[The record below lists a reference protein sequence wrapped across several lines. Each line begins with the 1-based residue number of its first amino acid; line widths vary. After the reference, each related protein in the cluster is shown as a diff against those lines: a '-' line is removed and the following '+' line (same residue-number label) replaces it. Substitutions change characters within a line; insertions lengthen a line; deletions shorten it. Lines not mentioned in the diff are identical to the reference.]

1 MNLVFNRYHPF
12 SAISV
17 ALLFFSRD
25 AWNTCCHGSQR
36 CLSLNCY
43 GPSLAHQI
51 TPSLQYSL
59 SPHFDWQARRIR
71 QPARVTRPSDFFFC
85 PSYDSWGFPQKALGA
100 YPRAHPSVSNTSTI
114 PGCHRRSPVFDGS
127 ISCSRCPCILFP
139 WRCFT
144 TLTACACKGNRD
156 EQASWWYANQTRLTY
171 STLLMHV

>member
-1 MNLVFNRYHPF
+1 MAR
-12 SAISV
+12 
-17 ALLFFSRD
+17 
-25 AWNTCCHGSQR
+25 
-36 CLSLNCY
+36 
-43 GPSLAHQI
+43 PSLTRSHRRHNIAYHL
-51 TPSLQYSL
+51 TLTGKHAEYGSLLGSHVHL
-59 SPHFDWQARRIR
+59 I
-71 QPARVTRPSDFFFC
+71 FFFR
-85 PSYDSWGFPQKALGA
+85 PSYDSWGFPQQALGA
-100 YPRAHPSVSNTSTI
+100 YPRAHPSASNTSTI